1 MNKNKLL
8 IVTHGTLGMSVI
20 DVARK
25 IIGENNSG
33 DIFFVSNDDLSTSE
47 ITERIK
53 NITDSFPDDHFLII
67 TDFPGGSCF
76 IASKKI
82 ASSSKRI
89 SSLSG
94 LNISMVL
101 SFLTKKDLFEGG
113 KLAEVVK
120 TDGNRAIVS

>member
-1 MNKNKLL
+1 MNNNKLL
-8 IVTHGTLGMSVI
+8 IVTHGTLGVSMI
-20 DVARK
+20 EVARK
-25 IIGENNSG
+25 IIGENNEG
-33 DIFFVSNDDLSTSE
+33 NIFFVSNDNLSTIE
-47 ITERIK
+47 ITERISE
-53 NITDSFPDDHFLII
+53 ITDKYPDSFFLII

-101 SFLTKKDLFEGG
+101 SFLTKREMFTGA